1 MNILHNKKG
10 GFFEDMSIGQILL
23 MVIVLLLLGGFIYYM
38 LTGVNNAAG
47 HGLSTIFS
55 FLK

>member
-1 MNILHNKKG
+1 MNLLLNKKG

-23 MVIVLLLLGGFIYYM
+23 MVIVLLLVAGFIYYM

-47 HGLSTIFS
+47 NGLSRIFS